1 MTDEEI
7 KRINELYKK
16 QKEGTLTEAERVEQ
30 ASLRSAYLES
40 IRSGLKS
47 QLESIKIQQPDG
59 TLVDVKKRHDEK
71 YGKKGN

>member
-16 QKEGTLTEAERVEQ
+16 QKDGTLTEAERVEQ
-30 ASLRSAYLES
+30 AGLRSAYLES
-40 IRSGLKS
+40 IRNGLKS

-71 YGKKGN
+71 YGK